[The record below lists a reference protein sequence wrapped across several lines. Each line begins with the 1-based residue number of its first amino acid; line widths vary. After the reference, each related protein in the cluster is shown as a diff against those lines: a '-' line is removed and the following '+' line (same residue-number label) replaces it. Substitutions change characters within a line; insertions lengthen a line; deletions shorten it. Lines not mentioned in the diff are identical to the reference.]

1 MDGRQSGRRSG
12 LGLRPAATPPG
23 PTQGTAAGTPG
34 VVARAMMMGNAFA
47 TLATTTGIYMTI
59 LGIRRCRRPTA
70 RPCPVEAPSDA
81 PGPSPRRILVFLYCC
96 SRWSMVL
103 AGAAACWGLVEVVM
117 RSGPHDRAGPLG
129 SFPVD
134 FDFVLDLPIAN
145 AALGALLLISASAIV
160 HPCPEGPA
168 CVAPPV
174 SRTVVILAGLRLPI
188 GMRSGPR
195 ARACASDC
203 SASSSI
209 AWSGAPLLSSGGA
222 GATRARRAPRAAA
235 FGGGI
240 PRNSTL
246 SCGARLAARVT
257 AGPPC
262 LPASAEASS

>member
-1 MDGRQSGRRSG
+1 MAMD
-12 LGLRPAATPPG
+12 
-23 PTQGTAAGTPG
+23 
-34 VVARAMMMGNAFA
+34 NAFA
-47 TLATTTGIYMTI
+47 TSATATGIYMTM

-81 PGPSPRRILVFLYCC
+81 PGPSPRRIIVFLYCC
-96 SRWSMVL
+96 LRWSMVL
-103 AGAAACWGLVEVVM
+103 ADAACWGLVEVVL

-134 FDFVLDLPIAN
+134 FDFVLDLPTAN

-174 SRTVVILAGLRLPI
+174 SRTVVILADLRPPI

-195 ARACASDC
+195 ARARASYC
-203 SASSSI
+203 SASSST

-235 FGGGI
+235 SWGGI
-240 PRNSTL
+240 PQNSTL
-246 SCGARLAARVT
+246 SGVARLPARVT
-257 AGPPC
+257 AGSSC